1 MTFRLFGHKL
11 PNVSKLSQNLA
22 VNCSPITYGEKSYIE
37 QAPDALVY
45 IHDEVASL
53 IFESAKLG
61 SICHYFFFFFFI
73 ATKIND

>member
-1 MTFRLFGHKL
+1 MTFRLFGHKF
-11 PNVSKLSQNLA
+11 PNLCEQIGQNLA
-22 VNCSPITYGEKSYIE
+22 VYCSPITYGEKSYIE

-61 SICHYFFFFFFI
+61 PIFHYFLPFD
-73 ATKIND
+73 TVNCN